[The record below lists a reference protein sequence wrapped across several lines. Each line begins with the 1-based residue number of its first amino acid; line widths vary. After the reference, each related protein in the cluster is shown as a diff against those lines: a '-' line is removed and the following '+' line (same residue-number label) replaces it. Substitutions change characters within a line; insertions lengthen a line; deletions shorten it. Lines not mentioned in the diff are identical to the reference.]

1 MKEKLLY
8 SVIWLKWINLFCI
21 AYAIVMVLFGILA
34 VKRSNGSIFIV
45 KTKKQRGENISLI
58 VKYNDSELL
67 YEYS

>member
-21 AYAIVMVLFGILA
+21 AYAIVMVLFGIL
-34 VKRSNGSIFIV
+34 VVIRSNGSIFIV
-45 KTKKQRGENISLI
+45 KTKNQRCENISLI

-67 YEYS
+67 NEFS